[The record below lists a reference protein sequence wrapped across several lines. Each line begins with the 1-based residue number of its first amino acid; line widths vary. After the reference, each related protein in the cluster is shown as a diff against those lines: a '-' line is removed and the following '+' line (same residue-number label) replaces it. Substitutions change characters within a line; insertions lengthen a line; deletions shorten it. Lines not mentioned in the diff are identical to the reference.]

1 MCAMITKTIQHT
13 AIAADHEYFVS
24 QRAEIESKI
33 HLYADKYNV
42 PFQKIYNTVD
52 KETGGTFNPTIQSK
66 VIYNFSNP
74 KKGIVKGTQER
85 SYGLAQIHLP
95 DHPDISRS
103 QAEDIDFA
111 LSFMAKEYSLGHC
124 IWYAVCK

>member
-1 MCAMITKTIQHT
+1 MITKTIQHT

-52 KETGGTFNPTIQSK
+52 KETGGTFDPMIQSK
-66 VIYNFSNP
+66 VIYSFSNL
-74 KKGIVKGTQER
+74 KRGIVKGTQER

-95 DHPDISRS
+95 DHPDISRG

-111 LSFMAKEYSLGHC
+111 LNFIAKEYSLGHC